1 MANFKIP
8 QQSVRFAA
16 IDIGSNAVRLLI
28 TNVFERNGEPI
39 FIKDSLYRV
48 PVRLGEEAF
57 LDGIFS
63 EEKMEDMVT
72 TMRAFRL
79 LMDVHRILGYKA
91 YATSAMRDASNG
103 DQVVDLVK
111 KEANIKI
118 EVISGQKEAS
128 VILHSEFG
136 VKTADNTRYYL
147 YIDVGGG
154 STELVYFHQGQVL
167 ASHSFPIGT
176 LRLLNSQVHK
186 DTWESMK
193 QWIEKERPGRKPP
206 ITAIG
211 SGGNVNKLI
220 KVYGR
225 ARENYLTL
233 DQVIAAYEHLNSMT
247 YGERIRDLGLKPDRA
262 DVIVPA
268 TLIFQNVMNWAGIR
282 RVIVP
287 KFGISD
293 GIITEVFQEYQGRT
307 NEEVSSPGNKH

>member
-1 MANFKIP
+1 M
-8 QQSVRFAA
+8 
-16 IDIGSNAVRLLI
+16 
-28 TNVFERNGEPI
+28 
-39 FIKDSLYRV
+39 
-48 PVRLGEEAF
+48 
-57 LDGIFS
+57 
-63 EEKMEDMVT
+63 
-72 TMRAFRL
+72 
-79 LMDVHRILGYKA
+79 
-91 YATSAMRDASNG
+91 
-103 DQVVDLVK
+103 
-111 KEANIKI
+111 
-118 EVISGQKEAS
+118 
-128 VILHSEFG
+128 
-136 VKTADNTRYYL
+136 
-147 YIDVGGG
+147 
-154 STELVYFHQGQVL
+154 L

-193 QWIEKERPGRKPP
+193 QWIEKERSGRKPP

-287 KFGISD
+287 KFGRELVD
-293 GIITEVFQEYQGRT
+293 
-307 NEEVSSPGNKH
+307 